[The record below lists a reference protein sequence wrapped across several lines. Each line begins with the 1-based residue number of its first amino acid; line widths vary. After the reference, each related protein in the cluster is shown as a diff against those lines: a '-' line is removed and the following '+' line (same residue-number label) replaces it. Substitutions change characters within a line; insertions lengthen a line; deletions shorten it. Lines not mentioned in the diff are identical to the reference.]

1 MLDKAIRELDR
12 ERMGLQNQ
20 DKKLIAE
27 IKKMAKANQMVR
39 PGLRRGPRT
48 VPCRRGS
55 VAVLA
60 CPRQPLCR
68 TLQRQADFRQST
80 KQGTTRSSLGVQHEC
95 IGPYSA
101 LPVQESVKVMAKSLV
116 RNRHAITKM
125 YQLKSQLQAVSLRMA
140 VSGCF
145 HTFGEIVSRRTS
157 STGYLV
163 LPLLHGRL
171 PSGQR
176 RGFVVNGMAQSAAD
190 VLLSFA
196 P

>member
-48 VPCRRGS
+48 VPCSRGS

-60 CPRQPLCR
+60 CPRQPLGR

-80 KQGTTRSSLGVQHEC
+80 NRAQ
-95 IGPYSA
+95 
-101 LPVQESVKVMAKSLV
+101 LV
-116 RNRHAITKM
+116 R
-125 YQLKSQLQAVSLRMA
+125 VSVCSMSAQVLTLLCPCR
-140 VSGCF
+140 
-145 HTFGEIVSRRTS
+145 SR
-157 STGYLV
+157 
-163 LPLLHGRL
+163 
-171 PSGQR
+171 
-176 RGFVVNGMAQSAAD
+176 
-190 VLLSFA
+190 
-196 P
+196 